1 MKRIFLVTF
10 LLIISIQARENPFF
24 AAPGEEDL
32 PYTSNEQE
40 SLKKLQRAS
49 ITLPSTARNIK
60 KVTIEYENLDAS
72 IKTISIDL
80 DNTVD
85 WHLPIFISQSYAD
98 QEVKEKSIKPKI
110 EAKKHKEI
118 KAFSLVG
125 KIKYAEF
132 LTSKNSLKIIT
143 KDKLIRNFL
152 LAQPHRIVLDFE
164 KDVSLKAYIKQ
175 IPVSVFTKIRV
186 GNHKGYYR
194 VVIELD
200 GYYRYKLQKQSNGC
214 LITLE

>member
-1 MKRIFLVTF
+1 MKRVFLVTL

-24 AAPGEEDL
+24 PSQGEEDL
-32 PYTSNEQE
+32 PYTSNEE
-40 SLKKLQRAS
+40 EVVKKLERAS
-49 ITLPSTARNIK
+49 ITLPSTARIIK

-72 IKTISIDL
+72 LETQSIEL
-80 DNTVD
+80 ENSID
-85 WHLPIFISQSYAD
+85 WHLPVFISQSFAQQKVQKEPVST
-98 QEVKEKSIKPKI
+98 QEVV
-110 EAKKHKEI
+110 KKHKEI
-118 KAFSLVG
+118 KTFDSVA

-143 KDKLIRNFL
+143 KDRLIRNFL
-152 LAQPHRIVLDFE
+152 LAKPHRIVMDF
-164 KDVSLKAYIKQ
+164 DRDTSLKTYIKQ
-175 IPVSVFTKIRV
+175 ISKSVFTKIRV
-186 GNHKGYYR
+186 GNHNGYYR